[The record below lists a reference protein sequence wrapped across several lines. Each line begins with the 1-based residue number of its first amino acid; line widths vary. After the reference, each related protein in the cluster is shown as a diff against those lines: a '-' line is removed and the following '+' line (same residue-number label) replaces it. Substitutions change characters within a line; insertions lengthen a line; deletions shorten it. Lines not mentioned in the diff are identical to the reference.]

1 MLSYGRMDLS
11 LPTSM
16 EFQSNQKI
24 FIQANTFVDVVNKI
38 PAILFGT

>member
-1 MLSYGRMDLS
+1 MLSYGRMDLK
-11 LPTSM
+11 
-16 EFQSNQKI
+16 FQSNQKI